1 MLIIKDKPFNV
12 FLSSDEINKAVDEVA
27 KRMNKDL
34 AGQSPLFLI
43 VLNGAFMFAS
53 DLMKKITIGCE
64 LSFVKVS
71 SYEGLSSTSNLK
83 QLIGL
88 VEDVKGRTIVI
99 IEDIIDT
106 GITMEGI
113 LNYLK
118 PMEPAAI
125 KIATL
130 LYKPEA
136 FKKEFAIDY
145 IGKEVPNKF
154 LVGYGLDYDG
164 EGRNLQDIYILDKY

>member
-1 MLIIKDKPFNV
+1 MLVIKNKPFSV
-12 FLSSDEINKAVDEVA
+12 FLSSKEINLAVEKVA
-27 KRMNKDL
+27 NQMNTDF

-71 SYEGLSSTSNLK
+71 SYEGMSSTTNLK

-106 GITMEGI
+106 GVTMEGI

-118 PMEPAAI
+118 PMGPRDI

-136 FKKEFAIDY
+136 FTKTYKIDY
-145 IGKEVPNKF
+145 VGTEVPNKF

-164 EGRNLQDIYILDKY
+164 EGRNLQDIYILDSK

>member
-1 MLIIKDKPFNV
+1 MLLIKDKPFKI
-12 FLSSDEINKAVDEVA
+12 FLSNKEIDKAVEEVA
-27 KRMNKDL
+27 KRINTDL
-34 AGQSPLFLI
+34 AEQRPLFLI

-53 DLMKKITIGCE
+53 DLMKKVTIGCE

-71 SYEGLSSTSNLK
+71 SYEGLSSTNNLK

-88 VEDVKGRTIVI
+88 VEDVRGRTIVI

-118 PMEPAAI
+118 P
-125 KIATL
+125 L
-130 LYKPEA
+130 
-136 FKKEFAIDY
+136 
-145 IGKEVPNKF
+145 
-154 LVGYGLDYDG
+154 
-164 EGRNLQDIYILDKY
+164 

>member
-1 MLIIKDKPFNV
+1 MVIKDKPFKI
-12 FLSSDEINKAVDEVA
+12 FLPSKEINKAVEEVA
-27 KRMNKDL
+27 NRMNTDL

-43 VLNGAFMFAS
+43 VMNGAFMFAS
-53 DLMKKITIGCE
+53 DLMKKITVGCE

-71 SYEGLSSTSNLK
+71 SYDGLSSTSNLK

-88 VEDVKGRTIVI
+88 VEDVRGRTIVI
-99 IEDIIDT
+99 IEDIVDT

-118 PMEPAAI
+118 PLKPGSV

-136 FKKEFAIDY
+136 FTKTFAIDY
-145 IGKEVPNKF
+145 VGIEVPNKF

-164 EGRNLQDIYILDKY
+164 EGRNLQDIYILDKN

>member
-1 MLIIKDKPFNV
+1 MLVIKNKPFTV
-12 FLSSDEINKAVDEVA
+12 FLSSKEINQAVEKVA
-27 KRMNKDL
+27 NQMNTDFEGK
-34 AGQSPLFLI
+34 SPLFLI

-71 SYEGLSSTSNLK
+71 SYEGMSSTTNLK

-88 VEDVKGRTIVI
+88 VEDVKDRTIVI

-118 PMEPAAI
+118 PMQPREI

-130 LYKPEA
+130 LYKPDA
-136 FKKEFAIDY
+136 FTKTYKIDY
-145 IGKEVPNKF
+145 VGTEVPNKF

-164 EGRNLQDIYILDKY
+164 EGRNLQDIYMLDSK

>member
-1 MLIIKDKPFNV
+1 MLVIKNKPFNI
-12 FLSSDEINKAVDEVA
+12 FLSSEEINKAVEKVA
-27 KRMNKDL
+27 NRMNTDFK
-34 AGQSPLFLI
+34 GQSPLFLI

-71 SYEGLSSTSNLK
+71 SYEGTSSTSNLK

-118 PMEPAAI
+118 PMGPREI

-130 LYKPEA
+130 LYKPDA
-136 FKKEFAIDY
+136 FTKTFKIDY
-145 IGKEVPNKF
+145 VGTEVPNKF

-164 EGRNLQDIYILDKY
+164 EGRNLQDIYILDSN

>member
-1 MLIIKDKPFNV
+1 
-12 FLSSDEINKAVDEVA
+12 
-27 KRMNKDL
+27 MNKDL

-125 KIATL
+125 RIATL

-164 EGRNLQDIYILDKY
+164 EGRNLQDIYILDKK

>member
-1 MLIIKDKPFNV
+1 MLVIKDKPFNV
-12 FLSSDEINKAVDEVA
+12 FLSSEEINKAVEKVA
-27 KRMNKDL
+27 NQMNTDFEGK
-34 AGQSPLFLI
+34 SPLFLI

-53 DLMKKITIGCE
+53 DLMKKITISCE

-88 VEDVKGRTIVI
+88 VEDVRGRTIVI

-118 PMEPAAI
+118 PMEPAAV

-136 FKKEFAIDY
+136 FTKNYTIDY
-145 IGKEVPNKF
+145 VGKEVPNKF

-164 EGRNLQDIYILDKY
+164 EGRNLQDIYILDSK